1 MKFCTIIVTQ
11 GKSCHVKTLHSV
23 LRFNLLCLQSQTE
36 NELIFVNEDPYE
48 KSEMIQSK
56 MKICDRILFIDY
68 GISVDDDSLKK
79 CFEQYEGV
87 GVLVFP
93 GVKEGIDWEMFKDK
107 VKNDVKEPIQQM
119 GMHFDTSVGRKIT
132 EDIYVVDETSSKC
145 WVMMTKN
152 VLKHVKDKKSGS
164 FKIYPKMTTMFSKL
178 RESGVKIHAY
188 VEAKLTMTYAHE
200 CLSNILHSSGIK
212 SN

>member
-1 MKFCTIIVTQ
+1 
-11 GKSCHVKTLHSV
+11 
-23 LRFNLLCLQSQTE
+23 
-36 NELIFVNEDPYE
+36 
-48 KSEMIQSK
+48 
-56 MKICDRILFIDY
+56 
-68 GISVDDDSLKK
+68 
-79 CFEQYEGV
+79 
-87 GVLVFP
+87 
-93 GVKEGIDWEMFKDK
+93 MFKYK

-132 EDIYVVDETSSKC
+132 EDIYTVDETSSKC

-164 FKIYPKMTTMFSKL
+164 FKIYPRMNVMFSKL

-200 CLSNILHSSGIK
+200 CVSNILHSSGIK

>member
-1 MKFCTIIVTQ
+1 MKFCTIIVTR

-23 LRFNLLCLQSQTE
+23 LRFNLLCLQSKSE
-36 NELIFVNEDPYE
+36 NELIFVDEEPYE

-56 MKICDRILFIDY
+56 MKTCDRIFYIDY

-79 CFEQYEGV
+79 CFGPND
-87 GVLVFP
+87 GIGCLVFP
-93 GVKEGIDWEMFKDK
+93 GVKEGIDWEMFKHK

-132 EDIYVVDETSSKC
+132 EDIYVVDETSAKC
-145 WVMMTKN
+145 WVMMNKN

-164 FKIYPKMTTMFSKL
+164 FKIYPRMNVMFSKL

-200 CLSNILHSSGIK
+200 CVSNILHSSGIK